1 MAKRFSIIN
10 FKGGVGK
17 TSLALHVGSGLARY
31 HEVDGHRARVLLIDV
46 DHQSTLSWTVLG
58 FPAWEQAVRER
69 RTVNEVFRS
78 YTDRGVPMP
87 GDAIISGA
95 PYGAP
100 YQTMDLISATLDLD
114 DTELDL
120 GATSY
125 SDPVHPMWPKLTLLA
140 QWLADNNIDE
150 RYDYVIFDCPPATKL
165 VSRNALA
172 CSHGYVVPVIPDRI
186 SSRGL
191 PHLIRLLESRI
202 RSDLAQWADQARRR
216 GLPIPPTFT
225 PDTRLAGI
233 AISMIGV
240 AGNAASGYVDEHTIE
255 LNALRRG
262 PLGTHI
268 VEPYIHIGEGVRR
281 VLGRG
286 RPVYDFP
293 GESNVWRRGFNSQG
307 FIRNF
312 QDLTQ
317 VIKDRVDTL

>member
-1 MAKRFSIIN
+1 MAKRLSIIN

-31 HEVDGHRARVLLIDV
+31 HEVDGHRARVLLVDV

-58 FPAWEQAVRER
+58 FPAWEQAVQDR

-78 YTDRGVPMP
+78 YTDRGVAMP
-87 GDAIISGA
+87 GDAIISLA
-95 PYGAP
+95 PYGPP
-100 YQTMDLISATLDLD
+100 YQTMDLVSATLDLD

-125 SDPVHPMWPKLTLLA
+125 PDSVHPMWPKLNLIL
-140 QWLADNNIDE
+140 QWLDKNNIDE

-165 VSRNALA
+165 VTRNALA
-172 CSHGYVVPVIPDRI
+172 CSHGYVIPVIPDRI

-191 PHLIRLLESRI
+191 PHLIRLLDRRI
-202 RSDLAQWADQARRR
+202 SNDLVQWADQATRR
-216 GLPIPPTFT
+216 GFPIPSTFT
-225 PDTRLAGI
+225 PNTRLAGI

-255 LNALRRG
+255 LNALQNG
-262 PLGTHI
+262 PLGAQILESHI
-268 VEPYIHIGEGVRR
+268 HSGEGVRR
-281 VLGRG
+281 ALGRG

-293 GESNVWRRGFNSQG
+293 NEPNIWRRGHGGQG

-312 QDLTQ
+312 RDLTQ
-317 VIKDRVDTL
+317 EIKDRVDAL